1 MAGVKFRMEAFGK
14 GIVLPFRGCNPSINR
29 FQIGKV
35 HRVARVHNIGR
46 VFGRRIFRI
55 KANAAALIEK
65 EIFKISNDRA
75 CGPNLTHKGQLTPTN
90 MSQDDVGCEPFG
102 LYRLHRNG
110 RAIAIATTLF
120 PIFTEGIGTVR
131 GSVMGWIAD
140 NLDPI
145 ARRNALSLG
154 QKHNFMPTLCNQ
166 PRQYFSILTGI
177 ILVNHQNFHMRLT
190 PFAA

>member
-1 MAGVKFRMEAFGK
+1 
-14 GIVLPFRGCNPSINR
+14 
-29 FQIGKV
+29 
-35 HRVARVHNIGR
+35 
-46 VFGRRIFRI
+46 
-55 KANAAALIEK
+55 
-65 EIFKISNDRA
+65 
-75 CGPNLTHKGQLTPTN
+75 
-90 MSQDDVGCEPFG
+90 
-102 LYRLHRNG
+102 
-110 RAIAIATTLF
+110 
-120 PIFTEGIGTVR
+120 
-131 GSVMGWIAD
+131 MGWIAD